1 MTWILDVIIILIIGL
16 TIFFAAKKGFIKT
29 LISAVSFVIA
39 IIVTVML
46 CEPFAEILK
55 DTAIAKTIET
65 ATKEQI
71 TDIILNESH
80 EIDALLDGE
89 SEQFNTFVTIA
100 GYDRAELANWFDA
113 NVANSDTAESMLA
126 KKIAEPIID
135 TIALLLA
142 IIILYAGTQIIL
154 WIVSLILDLVA
165 NLPVLRSCNTLL
177 GIILGAALAL
187 VRVCLFCFA
196 VEILIEN
203 SAFLGSDLIESL
215 SPEKTVLYKF
225 FSEIDIFSFLR

>member
-65 ATKEQI
+65 ATEEQI

-100 GYDRAELANWFDA
+100 GYDRTELANWFDA

-126 KKIAEPIID
+126 KKISEPIID

-142 IIILYAGTQIIL
+142 VIILYAGVQIIL
-154 WIVSLILDLVA
+154 WVVSLVLDLVA